1 MSLTFAGTVSP
12 DCVTFTGIDGRN
24 IVVSKSHP
32 NNTRIRE
39 EIKTMQK
46 LLKGGMT
53 QEINACWQ
61 SLTDLSDI
69 PTFVAK
75 RSQGLVQVRDG
86 IVYYGA
92 EALHNSV
99 TRRILWG
106 LGEGYD
112 MESYIRFLEN
122 LMENPSK
129 RAVDELFDF
138 LEACNMGITED
149 GHFLAYKNVR
159 ADYLDIHSG
168 KFDNSVGQVLEMARN
183 KVDEDKNRTCSTGFH
198 FCSQSYLPHFSS
210 ANGHTMIV
218 KINPRDVVAIP
229 ADYQNAK
236 GRASRY
242 EIVAEY
248 RGPGSDDPL
257 SRLPVWTNRDV
268 QARFDES
275 WSDDESYDADL
286 DYWDEDEV
294 LVLTDE
300 TEEEDDVFLVDDLD
314 DDAFDAEDDTCE
326 FCECDSSCDYCGC
339 DGDCDD
345 YEARQRKAD
354 AAPEEFVAPVVP
366 DVSHDRQDV
375 KVVALPEGGVKASFD
390 FTDNGVKYNFDLK
403 IDGTGVPALSVS
415 EYHPRMVKHDE
426 IVELEGKTSTE
437 MDRNAVIRLLRAN
450 GDQEFKSPEQAMA
463 EFREARD
470 KAHVLAPLIYT
481 AAPSAKPKS
490 RSSFIESIEYD
501 HGILVVTFGN
511 GKVAE
516 YYRVPRSVFDNFLGA
531 ESRGQFFNENIRDQ
545 YEWNYI

>member
-32 NNTRIRE
+32 NNTKIRE
-39 EIKTMQK
+39 EIKTMQRLRK
-46 LLKGGMT
+46 T
-53 QEINACWQ
+53 SNDTNSPDIQACWQ
-61 SLTDLSDI
+61 RLTDLSDI

-75 RSQGLVQVRDG
+75 RTQGLVQVRDG
-86 IVYYGA
+86 VVFYGD
-92 EALHNSV
+92 EVLHNSI

-112 MESYIRFLEN
+112 MDSYIRLLEN

-159 ADYLDIHSG
+159 SDYRDIHSG
-168 KFDNSVGQVLEMARN
+168 KFDNSVGQILEMARN

-210 ANGHTMIV
+210 TGGHTMIV

-236 GRASRY
+236 GRAARY
-242 EIVAEY
+242 EVVAEY

-257 SRLPVWTNRDV
+257 SRLPVWTNQDV
-268 QARFDES
+268 QTHFDETG
-275 WSDDESYDADL
+275 SDDESYDAEL
-286 DYWDEDEV
+286 DYWDEDDADA
-294 LVLTDE
+294 DE
-300 TEEEDDVFLVDDLD
+300 AFDDHEEDDVFEID
-314 DDAFDAEDDTCE
+314 DDFCE
-326 FCECDSSCDYCGC
+326 FCNCGPACDYCGC
-339 DGDCDD
+339 DGECEYDESDSD
-345 YEARQRKAD
+345 
-354 AAPEEFVAPVVP
+354 EFPVPAIP
-366 DVSHDRQDV
+366 DVSYDRKDV
-375 KVVALPEGGVKASFD
+375 QVSTLPEGGVKATFN
-390 FTDNGVKYNFDLK
+390 FADNGIRYNFDLK
-403 IDGTGVPALSVS
+403 IDSTGTPALVVQ

-426 IVELEGKTSTE
+426 IAELAGKTSTE
-437 MDRNAVIRLLRAN
+437 LDRNAVIKLLRAN
-450 GDQEFKSPEQAMA
+450 GETEFRTPAQAMA
-463 EFREARD
+463 EYRAIREEN
-470 KAHVLAPLIYT
+470 V
-481 AAPSAKPKS
+481 KPKS
-490 RSSFIESIEYD
+490 RGRSSFIESVSYD
-501 HGILVVTFGN
+501 HGILLVTFASGA
-511 GKVAE
+511 VAE
-516 YYRVPRSVFDNFLGA
+516 YYRVPRNVYEAFEGA